1 MIDFKITETSES
13 TKYDQVKDSIIA
25 AIRDGRLPPL
35 SKLPSISQI
44 AADAGVSLRT
54 ADLALQAL
62 INEGFCFRRPKKG
75 TFVAAGKRV
84 VKQPICGVLGR
95 IDPVNFPL
103 HALLY
108 AGVMEASIRRNVPTL
123 TLPLPSAEKGPGG
136 PEQMIRN
143 CDRGHEFDL
152 KGVFIADRDC
162 YDYGIKLAK
171 AFPEK
176 RFFMLN
182 YEMDDFRKM
191 PVNMAAVI
199 NDNYGGAC
207 CLASRIFGQYRP
219 KTVSFLGH
227 ALSCGDIT
235 YLERERGIRDT
246 AKNAG
251 VKVIANITNAVST
264 TRADQIDFAY
274 DAVVEFLKKKKTDF
288 IFAANDHLAFGAKKA
303 IADLDLNGKTRV
315 AGYDGISL
323 PLEQDFPTVKVPY
336 TEMGRT
342 ALEEMLDP
350 EFRMLQVIKLQPE
363 IIMHAISGGEVIR

>member
-1 MIDFKITETSES
+1 MIDFKISEAS
-13 TKYDQVKDSIIA
+13 ENTKYDQVKDSIIA
-25 AIRDGRLPPL
+25 AIRDGRLAPL
-35 SKLPSISQI
+35 SKLPPISQI
-44 AADAGVSLRT
+44 AEEAGVSLRT
-54 ADLALQAL
+54 ADLALQSL
-62 INEGFCFRRPKKG
+62 ISEGFCFRRPKKG

-84 VKQPICGVLGR
+84 QKQPICGVLGR

-123 TLPLPSAEKGPGG
+123 TIPLPSGEKGPGN
-136 PEQMIRN
+136 PEQMIRS

-152 KGVFIADRDC
+152 RGVFITDRN
-162 YDYGIKLAK
+162 YYQYGLKLAK

-191 PVNMAAVI
+191 PANMAAVI

-207 CLASRIFGQYRP
+207 QLASRIFGQYRP

-227 ALSCGDIT
+227 SLSCGDIT
-235 YLERERGIRDT
+235 YLERERGILDT
-246 AKNAG
+246 AKKAG
-251 VKVIANITNAVST
+251 VKVTANITNAVSS

-274 DAVVEFLKKKKTDF
+274 DAVVKFLKKKKTDF

-303 IADLDLNGKTRV
+303 IADLDLNGKTGV

-350 EFRMLQVIKLQPE
+350 EFRMPQIIKLQPE
-363 IIMHAISGGEVIR
+363 IIMNAISGGEVIR